1 MKRRIVMYYLFINE
15 NQIEKYNGE
24 ILKRYVGNK
33 LVKVISNPTEQDLK
47 DFTYME
53 LVCGTEPEYDA
64 ETQYLEKSYYVE
76 DGKIYEKYAVCE
88 MPEEIPTEGSDE
100 DIPQ

>member
-1 MKRRIVMYYLFINE
+1 
-15 NQIEKYNGE
+15 IEKYNGE

-64 ETQYLEKSYYVE
+64 ETQYLSKSYYVRN
-76 DGKIYEKYAVCE
+76 GKIYEEYSVCDI
-88 MPEEIPTEGSDE
+88 PEEIPTEMPTEDE
-100 DIPQ
+100 AVTE

>member
-1 MKRRIVMYYLFINE
+1 MYYLFINE
-15 NQIEKYNGE
+15 NQKKKYDGE

-64 ETQYLEKSYYVE
+64 ETQKSHIKSSAFELSCPIYRIEKEREGFNENDLSTIRVKTT
-76 DGKIYEKYAVCE
+76 KIK
-88 MPEEIPTEGSDE
+88 
-100 DIPQ
+100 

>member
-1 MKRRIVMYYLFINE
+1 MYYLFINE

-76 DGKIYEKYAVCE
+76 DGKIYEKYEVCQ
-88 MPEEIPTEGSDE
+88 MPEILTDEHPTGELQEGEIWT
-100 DIPQ
+100 I

>member
-1 MKRRIVMYYLFINE
+1 MYYLFINE

-33 LVKVISNPTEQDLK
+33 LVKVISNPAEQDLK

-53 LVCGTEPEYDA
+53 LVHGTEPEYDA
-64 ETQYLEKSYYVE
+64 ETQYLSKSYYVR
-76 DGKIYEKYAVCE
+76 DGKIYEEYSVE
-88 MPEEIPTEGSDE
+88 DIPEEIPTEMPTEDE
-100 DIPQ
+100 AVTE

>member
-1 MKRRIVMYYLFINE
+1 MYIFIDE
-15 NQIEKYNGE
+15 NKIEKYNGE

-33 LVKVISNPTEQDLK
+33 MVKAIANPTDGDLRE
-47 DFTYME
+47 FGYME
-53 LVCGTEPEYDA
+53 LAEGEVPEYDA
-64 ETQYLEKSYYVE
+64 ETQYIEKSYYVE